1 MIHSHKRSCAG
12 LLTALL
18 AGAAMP
24 TMAAEPGPMP
34 LDKAAKMFGSRP
46 AVAQMSLSP
55 DGKKIAYVGAAAGQ
69 ANVLFVGD
77 LTSGEIKPIT
87 YTDNKPVNLSSC
99 GWSAVDRL
107 VCRSYG
113 LDVVYGL
120 RVSYTRLF
128 GIDADGKNV
137 KALAA
142 PLPSEPQ
149 APNQYD
155 GVVVDWLNQDGMAL
169 IARNHVPGSTTGT
182 MVSKDQHG
190 VGVDL
195 VNTRTNSGRAIE
207 RPRDT
212 VDTYI
217 TDGKGHVRILGMRRV
232 NNSGSQ
238 LTGEEAYMY
247 RTREGGPWQAFSV
260 VDVNDRG
267 TIPIAVDADINAAYA
282 LKDKNGRK
290 ALYRISLDGSMKEEL
305 VLEHPRVDIDDVL
318 TMNGRVIG
326 ASYTAERGEA
336 VYFDPTYRALAQQL
350 AHALPKTPMIDFVD
364 SSRDENR
371 LLIRASSDTDEGRFY
386 VFDKTS
392 HALHP
397 LLSARPAADGS
408 TMAVV
413 KSITYRSFDGTEVP
427 AYLTLP
433 PGSAGKNL
441 PALVMP
447 HGGPGS
453 RDVWGF
459 DWLAQF
465 FAARGFAV
473 IQPEFRGSTGF
484 GESWF
489 LKNGFQSWK
498 TSIGDVNGA
507 GRWLVAQGIAD
518 PTKLGIF
525 GWSYGGYAA
534 LQSNVLDPNLFK
546 AVVAVAPVTDL
557 YMLRHQYDGFTSE
570 NITKNFIGAG
580 GELEEASPDRH
591 AAVFKAPV
599 LLFHGT
605 TDINVTFAES
615 EAMNNA
621 LHSAGKQ
628 SELVRYPGLDHQ
640 LGDSSIRADMLS
652 KADVFLR
659 KSMGMPAD

>member
-1 MIHSHKRSCAG
+1 MNSSSVKVLAV
-12 LLTALL
+12 ALL
-18 AGAAMP
+18 IGTAMP
-24 TMAAEPGPMP
+24 ALAAELAPMP
-34 LDKAAKMFGSRP
+34 LAKAAAMFGARP

-55 DGKKIAYVGAAAGQ
+55 DGTRIAYVGAEAGQ
-69 ANVLFVGD
+69 ASALVVGNLATGD
-77 LTSGEIKPIT
+77 LKTIT
-87 YTDNKPVNLSSC
+87 YSDHNPVDLTGCNWVSNE
-99 GWSAVDRL
+99 RL
-107 VCRSYG
+107 ACQSFG
-113 LDVVYGL
+113 LDMLYGL
-120 RVSYTRLF
+120 RVGYTRLF
-128 GIDADGKNV
+128 AVDADGKNM
-137 KALAA
+137 KSLAVPMPQQ
-142 PLPSEPQ
+142 PLRTSQ
-149 APNQYD
+149 FD
-155 GVVVDWLNQDGMAL
+155 GHVIDYLDRNGQVL
-169 IARNHVPGSTTGT
+169 IARDHVPAQTTGT
-182 MVSKDQHG
+182 MVTKTDDG
-190 VGVDL
+190 IGVDL
-195 VNTRTNSGRAIE
+195 VDVRSGSGKALI
-207 RPRDT
+207 RPRKNAD
-212 VDTYI
+212 DFLS
-217 TDGKGHVRILGMRRV
+217 DGKGNVRIMGIDQV
-232 NNSGSQ
+232 DASGQ
-238 LTGEEAYMY
+238 MLTGRESFLY
-247 RTREGGPWQAFSV
+247 RARNDGPWQPFSTTEQG
-260 VDVNDRG
+260 NRG
-267 TIPIAVDADINAAYA
+267 TRPIAVDGDTNSVYA
-282 LKDKNGRK
+282 LRAKDGRD
-290 ALYRISLDGSMKEEL
+290 ALYRIALDGSMKEDL
-305 VLEHPRVDIDDVL
+305 VLENPRVDIDGVL
-318 TMNGRVIG
+318 TLNGHVIG
-326 ASYTAERGEA
+326 ATYTTDRSTA
-336 VYFDPTYRALAQQL
+336 VYFDPVYKKLSEQLGRAL
-350 AHALPKTPMIDFVD
+350 PSTPLIQFVD
-364 SSRDENR
+364 ASRDGDTV
-371 LLIRASSDTDEGRFY
+371 LVWAGSDTDEGRFLT
-386 VFDKTS
+386 FQKST
-392 HALHP
+392 HKLNP
-397 LLSARPAADGS
+397 LMSVRPQTDGQ
-408 TMAVV
+408 TLA
-413 KSITYRSFDGTEVP
+413 KQQSINYKSFDGTEVP

-433 PGSAGKNL
+433 PGSSGKNL
-441 PALVMP
+441 PTIVMP
-447 HGGPGS
+447 HGGPEA